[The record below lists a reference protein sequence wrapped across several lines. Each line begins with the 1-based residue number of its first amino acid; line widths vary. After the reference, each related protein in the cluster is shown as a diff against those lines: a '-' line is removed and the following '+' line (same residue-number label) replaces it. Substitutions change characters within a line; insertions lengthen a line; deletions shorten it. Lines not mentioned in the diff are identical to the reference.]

1 MPNAKGL
8 SPFRARTNALKGL
21 KNIAHGIAMWI
32 ERHQYRFDVNQKFIK
47 NTSQTISYQWI
58 RIMPVVGIVTDPHF
72 PPGSC
77 VLA

>member
-47 NTSQTISYQWI
+47 TPLKPSHTNGYALCLWL
-58 RIMPVVGIVTDPHF
+58 
-72 PPGSC
+72 
-77 VLA
+77 VLSPIHSIAIPR

>member
-32 ERHQYRFDVNQKFIK
+32 ERHQYRFDVNQIFKK
-47 NTSQTISYQWI
+47 TALKLSRTNGYALRLVTNTLTK
-58 RIMPVVGIVTDPHF
+58 V
-72 PPGSC
+72 
-77 VLA
+77 